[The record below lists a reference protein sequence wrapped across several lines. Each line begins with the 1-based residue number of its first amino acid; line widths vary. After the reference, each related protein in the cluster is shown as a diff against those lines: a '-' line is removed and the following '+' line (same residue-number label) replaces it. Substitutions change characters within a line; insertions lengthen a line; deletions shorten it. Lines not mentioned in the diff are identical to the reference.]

1 MAKRNEPTAQQ
12 LIGPSLLILAFV
24 AVGAALYFMRP
35 VLVPLVLA
43 ILISYLVTPVVDLV
57 QVRLRVPRAIALT
70 AALALAGGAITLLIM
85 LISSSAASLAAKA
98 DLYQEKLVQM
108 GNTVLA
114 LAARI
119 GLPVNSAE
127 LEEQMADLP
136 VGSILANV
144 LNSVVASASVLFL
157 VLVFVI
163 YLVAG
168 HSPGERREGM
178 YGEIDRKIRRY
189 LAVKVMMSAV
199 TGIIVALLLALFG
212 LELAPVFGVLA
223 FLLNFIPSVGSII
236 ATFLPLPL
244 ALVQFDNPFMIVLVL
259 LIPGTFQIA
268 IGNAL
273 EPKLMGTSLNLHPI
287 TILLSLIFWGMLWGL
302 PGMVLAAP
310 ITAVVKII
318 LDRVESTRPI
328 GALLAGQLP
337 GSPTADPSCDP

>member
-1 MAKRNEPTAQQ
+1 MVKQNEIAGLQ
-12 LIGPSLLILAFV
+12 LIGPSLMILAFV
-24 AVGAALYFMRP
+24 ALGGALYFMRP

-43 ILISYLVTPVVDLV
+43 ILISYLITPVVDFV
-57 QVRLRVPRAIALT
+57 QVRLKVPRALALT
-70 AALALAGGAITLLIM
+70 VALALAGGVITLLVM
-85 LISSSAASLAAKA
+85 LISSSAASLARKA
-98 DLYQEKLVQM
+98 DLYQEKLLQIGESM
-108 GNTVLA
+108 LA
-114 LAARI
+114 VAANL
-119 GLPVNSAE
+119 GLPVNSGA
-127 LEEQMADLP
+127 LSEQLSDLP
-136 VGSILANV
+136 LGGILANL
-144 LNSVVASASVLFL
+144 LNSVVNSASVLFL

-168 HSPGERREGM
+168 HSPGERREGV
-178 YGEIDRKIRRY
+178 YAEIDRKIRRY
-189 LAVKVMMSAV
+189 LAVKVAMSAV
-199 TGIIVALLLALFG
+199 TGIAVALLLALFG

-223 FLLNFIPSVGSII
+223 FLLNFVPSLGSII

-244 ALVQFDNPFMIVLVL
+244 ALMQFDSPATVFLVL
-259 LIPGTFQIA
+259 AVPGAVQIA

-328 GALLAGQLP
+328 GALLAGKLP
-337 GSPTADPSCDP
+337 RTSNVEVPPA

>member
-1 MAKRNEPTAQQ
+1 MAKRTENSGQQ

-57 QVRLRVPRAIALT
+57 QVRLRVPRAIALA
-70 AALALAGGAITLLIM
+70 AALALAGGGITLLIM
-85 LISSSAASLAAKA
+85 LISSSAASLASKA
-98 DLYQEKLVQM
+98 PLYQEKLVDI
-108 GNTVLA
+108 GNSALA
-114 LAARI
+114 LAARA
-119 GLPVNSAE
+119 GLPVNSAA
-127 LEEQMADLP
+127 LEEQLANLP
-136 VGSILANV
+136 VGSILANL
-144 LNSVVASASVLFL
+144 LNSVVASASVLLL

-168 HSPGERREGM
+168 HSPGERRKGL
-178 YGEIDRKIRRY
+178 YAEIDGKIRRY

-212 LELAPVFGVLA
+212 LELAVVFGVLA

-244 ALVQFDNPFMIVLVL
+244 ALVQFDSPAMILLVLVV
-259 LIPGTFQIA
+259 PGALQIA
-268 IGNAL
+268 IGNGL
-273 EPKLMGTSLNLHPI
+273 EPKLMGTSLDLHPI

-310 ITAVVKII
+310 ITAVVKIV

-328 GALLAGQLP
+328 GDLLAGKLP
-337 GSPTADPSCDP
+337 TTSGGQESGG